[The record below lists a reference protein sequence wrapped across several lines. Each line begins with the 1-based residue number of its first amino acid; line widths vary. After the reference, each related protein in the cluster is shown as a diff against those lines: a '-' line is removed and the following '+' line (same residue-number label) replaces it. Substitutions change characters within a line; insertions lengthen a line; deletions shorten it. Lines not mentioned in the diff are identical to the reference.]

1 MRRKFRSRNNKKH
14 LSTKYTVFLL
24 SGICVVS
31 IFSGLTLNISGGP
44 LKTIAGYVFIPMQK
58 GINTSGCWI
67 LDKANDFR
75 TLSDVLEEN
84 NQLQTQVSDLTQQL
98 NTIKLEQYELDNYR
112 ELLELDEKYPSYEK
126 IAASVIAKDAGNWFS
141 TFTIDKG
148 EKDGIKENM
157 NVMAGSGLVGIV
169 KEVGPNYAKVRSII
183 DDSSQVSAMVS
194 TTKDNFTVSGDLKS
208 MNTSKVITFSGLRD
222 EDDEVE
228 VGDPVVT
235 SYVSDLYQQGIMIGY
250 VASIEKNP
258 NNLTKSGTITPI
270 VDFEHLENVLVIKNL
285 KETGNTTGTKADNS
299 ESADDNKDASKEK

>member
-1 MRRKFRSRNNKKH
+1 
-14 LSTKYTVFLL
+14 
-24 SGICVVS
+24 
-31 IFSGLTLNISGGP
+31 
-44 LKTIAGYVFIPMQK
+44 
-58 GINTSGCWI
+58 
-67 LDKANDFR
+67 
-75 TLSDVLEEN
+75 
-84 NQLQTQVSDLTQQL
+84 
-98 NTIKLEQYELDNYR
+98 
-112 ELLELDEKYPSYEK
+112 
-126 IAASVIAKDAGNWFS
+126 
-141 TFTIDKG
+141 
-148 EKDGIKENM
+148 
-157 NVMAGSGLVGIV
+157 
-169 KEVGPNYAKVRSII
+169 
-183 DDSSQVSAMVS
+183 
-194 TTKDNFTVSGDLKS
+194 